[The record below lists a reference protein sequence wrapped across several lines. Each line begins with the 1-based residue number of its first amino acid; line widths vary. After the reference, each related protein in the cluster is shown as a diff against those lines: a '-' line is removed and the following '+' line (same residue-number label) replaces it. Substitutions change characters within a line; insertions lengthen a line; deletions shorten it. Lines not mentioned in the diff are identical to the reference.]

1 MQELQ
6 SISANFPRK
15 LSKMAQRTRNKI
27 AQGAPAALR
36 VLPILPPRLAQ
47 PRTWTRVSKNLDEID
62 LKILSEIQ
70 ADGRITNVELAKRVG
85 ISPPPCLRRVRTLE
99 EAGYIQGYRGLL
111 DPRRLGFDVTVFA
124 SVHLSS
130 QADADLRAF
139 EDFVRAEPLVRECWM
154 LSGEV
159 DFILK
164 CVAPDMATFQD
175 FVTHLTAAPH
185 VRNVRTSLVLHN
197 SKYEAAVP
205 LELKVSG
212 LTGVTRV
219 TRHCAERNDE
229 AIRASCFELLDCFAS
244 LAMTNKSVS
253 SSCASHRR

>member
-1 MQELQ
+1 
-6 SISANFPRK
+6 
-15 LSKMAQRTRNKI
+15 
-27 AQGAPAALR
+27 
-36 VLPILPPRLAQ
+36 
-47 PRTWTRVSKNLDEID
+47 VSKNLDEID
-62 LKILSEIQ
+62 LRILSEIQ

-85 ISPPPCLRRVRTLE
+85 ISPPPCLRR
-99 EAGYIQGYRGLL
+99 
-111 DPRRLGFDVTVFA
+111 LGFDVTVFA

-130 QADADLRAF
+130 QAEADLRAF

-154 LSGEV
+154 LSGDV

-205 LELKVSG
+205 LEVKARG
-212 LTGVTRV
+212 
-219 TRHCAERNDE
+219 
-229 AIRASCFELLDCFAS
+229 
-244 LAMTNKSVS
+244 
-253 SSCASHRR
+253 

>member
-1 MQELQ
+1 MSVTAIPAE
-6 SISANFPRK
+6 IC
-15 LSKMAQRTRNKI
+15 AQRI
-27 AQGAPAALR
+27 
-36 VLPILPPRLAQ
+36 
-47 PRTWTRVSKNLDEID
+47 WTRVSKSLDEID

-70 ADGRITNVELAKRVG
+70 ADGRITNVELARRVG

-111 DPRRLGFDVTVFA
+111 DPRLLGFDVTVFA

-130 QADADLRAF
+130 QADSDLRAF

-154 LSGEV
+154 LSGDV

-175 FVTHLTAAPH
+175 FVTHLTAAPN

-197 SKYEAAVP
+197 SKNDAAVP
-205 LELKVSG
+205 LELKG
-212 LTGVTRV
+212 AG
-219 TRHCAERNDE
+219 
-229 AIRASCFELLDCFAS
+229 
-244 LAMTNKSVS
+244 
-253 SSCASHRR
+253 

>member
-6 SISANFPRK
+6 FKAANFPFTSPRLRSARAIK
-15 LSKMAQRTRNKI
+15 LREGGKLRYRVLPPAQ
-27 AQGAPAALR
+27 PALR
-36 VLPILPPRLAQ
+36 VPGTLSP
-47 PRTWTRVSKNLDEID
+47 VSKNLDEID

-99 EAGYIQGYRGLL
+99 EDGYIQGYRGLL
-111 DPRRLGFDVTVFA
+111 DPRKLGFDVTVFA

-130 QADADLRAF
+130 QADADLKAF
-139 EDFVRAEPLVRECWM
+139 EEFVRAEPLVRECWM

-164 CVAPDMATFQD
+164 CVAPDMATFQT

-205 LELKVSG
+205 LEVKTHG
-212 LTGVTRV
+212 
-219 TRHCAERNDE
+219 
-229 AIRASCFELLDCFAS
+229 
-244 LAMTNKSVS
+244 
-253 SSCASHRR
+253 

>member
-1 MQELQ
+1 M
-6 SISANFPRK
+6 
-15 LSKMAQRTRNKI
+15 
-27 AQGAPAALR
+27 
-36 VLPILPPRLAQ
+36 
-47 PRTWTRVSKNLDEID
+47 SKNLDEID
-62 LKILSEIQ
+62 LKILAEIQ

-99 EAGYIQGYRGLL
+99 EEGYIQGYRGLL

-175 FVTHLTAAPH
+175 FVTHLTAAPARAQRPD
-185 VRNVRTSLVLHN
+185 VAG
-197 SKYEAAVP
+197 AAQF
-205 LELKVSG
+205 EIRSG
-212 LTGVTRV
+212 RAARCEGGGLRLRV
-219 TRHCAERNDE
+219 IPGAQ
-229 AIRASCFELLDCFAS
+229 RA
-244 LAMTNKSVS
+244 
-253 SSCASHRR
+253 